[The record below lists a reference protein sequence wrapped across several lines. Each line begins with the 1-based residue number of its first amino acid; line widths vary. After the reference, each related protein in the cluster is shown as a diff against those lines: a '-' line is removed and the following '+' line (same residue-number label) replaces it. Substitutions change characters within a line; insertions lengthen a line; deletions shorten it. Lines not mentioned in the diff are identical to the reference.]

1 MSNHTNFKKQISSN
15 RVKNT
20 TMKLD
25 LSSLSLVQI
34 EEEFM
39 CNRIS
44 LSQANDAASILLEEK
59 MFVPAMKSI
68 NPGGPEL
75 LSENPEELRISR
87 AEECFERY
95 AFGRDLRVN
104 NYDAWIR
111 NSETNQLSRVVFLSS
126 ASIRGAALIRA
137 IYVVRYNQDNTVKE
151 DVAVSKGVPIGRSY
165 GAAKFL
171 ESPVLSLVHVAPT
184 YSDRQ
189 SAQLKRNLTF

>member
-1 MSNHTNFKKQISSN
+1 
-15 RVKNT
+15 
-20 TMKLD
+20 MKLD